1 MLYSFPD
8 FEARLLG
15 HASSEETVWS
25 EWRWSATGLDM
36 MGVSLL
42 GVSDG
47 RIV

>member
-1 MLYSFPD
+1 MLDSFPD

-36 MGVSLL
+36 KGVTLL